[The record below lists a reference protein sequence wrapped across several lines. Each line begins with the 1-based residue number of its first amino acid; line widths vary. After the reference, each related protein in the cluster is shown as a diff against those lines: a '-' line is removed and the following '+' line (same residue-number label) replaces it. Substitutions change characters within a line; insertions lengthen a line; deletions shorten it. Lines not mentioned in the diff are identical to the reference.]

1 MGWLYCWS
9 LLQTTKQS
17 DDACNPINNYFDPNS
32 VYIEEDFRHR
42 FRVRCHVFKCLLCDV
57 QQVNLYFRQKRDRA
71 GRPSF
76 SPHQKVTVALRMMAY
91 GSPAD
96 SMDETHVSGV
106 RDRFFSVRYHCRP
119 LLIISFHLPVSTFCS
134 YGGNHPSPDSHAPTR
149 QPANPLPFAHRL
161 PHFPSKHAAFRF
173 DLQLN
178 RCISNPVKAWQ
189 HPDQKDGNG
198 IKRHSGSVKG
208 LNWAKPLSNFVAN
221 NFLSLVLV
229 GGAAL
234 GLANPSLGCLADS
247 YSFTKVSTF
256 GVFIISGLTLQ
267 TGEIFEAAEA
277 WPVGIFGLV
286 SILLFTPCFSR
297 AILQLP
303 LQPKEFVRGLALFC
317 CMPTTLSVAV
327 ALTQLAG
334 GNSALALAMTLS
346 SNVLGILVVPFSIS
360 KFVADGFGVSVPTKQ
375 LFKSLVL
382 TLLIPLILGK
392 ICRESLR
399 AFNKY

>member
-1 MGWLYCWS
+1 M
-9 LLQTTKQS
+9 
-17 DDACNPINNYFDPNS
+17 
-32 VYIEEDFRHR
+32 
-42 FRVRCHVFKCLLCDV
+42 
-57 QQVNLYFRQKRDRA
+57 A
-71 GRPSF
+71 GTI
-76 SPHQKVTVALRMMAY
+76 QALILTPR
-91 GSPAD
+91 
-96 SMDETHVSGV
+96 
-106 RDRFFSVRYHCRP
+106 
-119 LLIISFHLPVSTFCS
+119 
-134 YGGNHPSPDSHAPTR
+134 
-149 QPANPLPFAHRL
+149 PANPLPFAHRL

-247 YSFTKVSTF
+247 YSFTKFSTF

-267 TGEIFEAAEA
+267 TREIFEAAEA

-297 AILQLP
+297 AMLQLP

-327 ALTQLAG
+327 ALTQIAG
-334 GNSALALAMTLS
+334 GNSALALAMTVS

-382 TLLIPLILGK
+382 TLLIPLILGNVINFCFSVTVRK
-392 ICRESLR
+392 IAILSMFPINQL
-399 AFNKY
+399 FNLSTYVQKVYIYAKIDFIRFLIVLNYGCDLQPKK

>member
-1 MGWLYCWS
+1 M
-9 LLQTTKQS
+9 
-17 DDACNPINNYFDPNS
+17 
-32 VYIEEDFRHR
+32 
-42 FRVRCHVFKCLLCDV
+42 
-57 QQVNLYFRQKRDRA
+57 A
-71 GRPSF
+71 GTI
-76 SPHQKVTVALRMMAY
+76 QALILTPR
-91 GSPAD
+91 
-96 SMDETHVSGV
+96 
-106 RDRFFSVRYHCRP
+106 
-119 LLIISFHLPVSTFCS
+119 
-134 YGGNHPSPDSHAPTR
+134 
-149 QPANPLPFAHRL
+149 PANPLPFAHRL

-247 YSFTKVSTF
+247 YSFTKFSTF

-267 TGEIFEAAEA
+267 TREIFEAAEA
-277 WPVGIFGLV
+277 WPVGIFGLFPATSVAFETISGQTTASWPAFKFPATSVTFEAFSGQTTTIQTSREV

-297 AILQLP
+297 AMLQLP

-327 ALTQLAG
+327 ALTQIAG
-334 GNSALALAMTLS
+334 GNSALALAMTVS

-382 TLLIPLILGK
+382 TLLIPLILGN

-399 AFNKY
+399 GDCPNNLRSNRKDCWHNWNNCSISRKVEMRLLQWRRMMNI